1 MLPGARARRRAAEA
15 RGTSSACL
23 SVHLPAAHPGP
34 CACPSL
40 RVCACLSMRRAE
52 RECARAQVTAVPQAP
67 QAADRALVADVLRL
81 LAKLQV
87 GQGGCSEHSGAPAAS
102 CEDTG
107 TGAADARAASVTAHA
122 DWLPPLAPQPAAA
135 WWVLPSRARLSRPP
149 VGSARRGREA
159 GAAAARAV
167 GAAELAVARAAG
179 AAMPAAAEG
188 PCSQAGSV
196 VSEAAAGAVLPAD
209 RPQRW
214 VVIISDD
221 SGFSPAL
228 RLCARAGCRTVSV
241 GDSWGAGN
249 AFADARLSWHEVQ
262 GRTAV

>member
-1 MLPGARARRRAAEA
+1 M
-15 RGTSSACL
+15 
-23 SVHLPAAHPGP
+23 
-34 CACPSL
+34 
-40 RVCACLSMRRAE
+40 
-52 RECARAQVTAVPQAP
+52 PQAP
-67 QAADRALVADVLRL
+67 QAADRALVADVLCL
-81 LAKLQV
+81 LAELQAD
-87 GQGGCSEHSGAPAAS
+87 QGGCSEHSGAPAAS
-102 CEDTG
+102 FEDTG
-107 TGAADARAASVTAHA
+107 TGATDARALRPAPAASVTAHA
-122 DWLPPLAPQPAAA
+122 DWLPPLALQPAAA

-149 VGSARRGREA
+149 VGSARRGRGA

-167 GAAELAVARAAG
+167 GAAELAVARSAG
-179 AAMPAAAEG
+179 AAEPTAAEG

>member
-1 MLPGARARRRAAEA
+1 
-15 RGTSSACL
+15 
-23 SVHLPAAHPGP
+23 
-34 CACPSL
+34 
-40 RVCACLSMRRAE
+40 
-52 RECARAQVTAVPQAP
+52 VPQAP

-81 LAKLQV
+81 LAELQAD
-87 GQGGCSEHSGAPAAS
+87 QGGGSGHDGAPAVTF
-102 CEDTG
+102 EDTG
-107 TGAADARAASVTAHA
+107 AGAAVARALRPATATRATAHA
-122 DWLPPLAPQPAAA
+122 DWLPLSAPQPAAA
-135 WWVLPSRARLSRPP
+135 WWVLPSRAGRSRPP
-149 VGSARRGREA
+149 VGAARRGREA
-159 GAAAARAV
+159 GAAAAH
-167 GAAELAVARAAG
+167 AAGPAEPAVARAAG
-179 AAMPAAAEG
+179 AAEPAAAEG

-196 VSEAAAGAVLPAD
+196 VSEAAAGAVLPAG

-249 AFADARLSWHEVQ
+249 AFADVRLSWHEVQ